1 MPIVVCFMVAELTIL
16 GAKKEIY
23 LVTVQPHVLFTPQ
36 MHAGYSPLVCLGALL
51 HKNWWEDNGCLECL

>member
-1 MPIVVCFMVAELTIL
+1 MVAELTIL